1 MLLLIIVI
9 IIIIIIKS
17 HATKHGT
24 QRIEVEKLKVM
35 QHEVIQCQKA
45 K

>member
-1 MLLLIIVI
+1 MLLLIIV

-24 QRIEVEKLKVM
+24 QRIEIEKLKVM